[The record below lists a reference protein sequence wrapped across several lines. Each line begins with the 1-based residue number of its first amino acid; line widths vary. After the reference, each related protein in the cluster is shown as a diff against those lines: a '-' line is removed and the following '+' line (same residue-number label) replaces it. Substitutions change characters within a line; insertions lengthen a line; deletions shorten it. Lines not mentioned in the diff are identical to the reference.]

1 MWLAQP
7 NGGHFSIATA
17 VFMNEIAQ
25 PPPGNPAN
33 VTPIGDCKASNAQ
46 AATRVRHETVSR
58 AAASPDSQIYM
69 PRQLPGRLI
78 QLLSIDNPTCTP
90 PGAPWCLAATTYLK
104 HVKRSARRRILGTNL
119 VLNSK
124 QKHRLSRCKQA
135 DVHIAVQR
143 ALSLEV

>member
-58 AAASPDSQIYM
+58 AAATRLTDLHASPI
-69 PRQLPGRLI
+69 
-78 QLLSIDNPTCTP
+78 
-90 PGAPWCLAATTYLK
+90 AW
-104 HVKRSARRRILGTNL
+104 
-119 VLNSK
+119 
-124 QKHRLSRCKQA
+124 QA
-135 DVHIAVQR
+135 DT
-143 ALSLEV
+143 ALVN